1 VDFRILGSLEV
12 LDGDRR
18 LALGGMK
25 QRALLALL
33 LLHANEVVSSDRL
46 IAALWGE
53 QRVEDASRPLQV
65 AVSRL
70 RRTLEPDRPSGQPS
84 ELLIARPPGYAL
96 LLDRGQLD
104 LERFEDGAASGRE
117 ALAEGDPARAA
128 DALGGALALWRGPP
142 LADFDYES
150 FAQAE
155 IGRLEELRISALED
169 RIAADLELGRHA
181 NLVGELREL
190 AERHP
195 LRERVRGQL
204 MLALYRSGRQAEA
217 LEAFRDARGS
227 LVAELGI
234 EPEPAL
240 QRLHASIL
248 GQEASLDAPKHALAP
263 KPGPPVAPFK
273 LPLLRTGTVGR
284 AQDVARVRELLGST
298 RLLTLVGA
306 GGIGKTRLAVEVARA
321 ARADYADGV
330 CFASLL
336 STEAPDLVA
345 TTVAAGLAVVL
356 LADEPALDGLV
367 RLIDDKQMLVV
378 LDNFEHVLAAAD
390 VVSELLEACE
400 GLRILITSREP
411 LRLSGEQLF
420 VVGPLALPA
429 PEQRPDPLTILRSAA
444 VRLFVERCRARDV
457 GFVLDDANAASVAEI
472 CTRLN
477 GMPLAIELAAAHATL
492 LAPEEMIGRLDDALT
507 VLVGGPRDAPARQQ
521 TLRATLDWS
530 HALLDPHE
538 QRAFAGL
545 AVFSGGCPFSGGCT
559 LEAAETVLGIDLS
572 AVEALLAKSLLVTH
586 THNAGERRVRMLE
599 PVRAYALERFM
610 ERRDAEDL
618 RRRHCEYYV
627 ALAERSEP
635 ALRGPDQLIWL
646 HRLGADHAN
655 LRAAVLWSLRAG
667 RPELGLRLASAL
679 GIHAGGLHSEIP
691 GWLEATL
698 GAASDVEPAL
708 RAKALLASGL
718 IIGGGPASVE
728 QLHQALS
735 VFRANSDAHGAAQAL
750 IALSIDTDQAGERDL
765 AAQLAGE
772 ALELA
777 RTTEDD
783 WLIASALGAQVLGSP
798 ESFRQ
803 TRHFGEQGLAMV
815 RRSGDR
821 IQLSIALG
829 NFGFAALAAGDYDA
843 AAPALEEALAIAEE
857 VEDARLLP
865 FSTVNRGLL
874 HVLQGE
880 DQLAARDFA
889 RTLALCRESGQPLP
903 VAEALTGLAAIAV
916 RQGEMELVPRLSGAA
931 DAHRLFGAVGEPELH
946 LRRQLI
952 DPARARC
959 DDDDW
964 AREWAAGNSL
974 SFSQAIT
981 LGIDAVA
988 VRSRAT

>member
-1 VDFRILGSLEV
+1 VDFRILGPLEV
-12 LDGDRR
+12 LDGDRA
-18 LALGGMK
+18 LALGGVK
-25 QRALLALL
+25 QRALLAFL

-53 QRVEDASRPLQV
+53 ERLEDASKALQV

-70 RRTLEPDRPSGQPS
+70 RRTLEPDRPPGQPS
-84 ELLIARPPGYAL
+84 ELLITRPPGYAL
-96 LLDRGQLD
+96 RLDRGQLD
-104 LERFEDGAASGRE
+104 LQRFEDMAAAGRE
-117 ALAEGDPARAA
+117 ALAAGDPARAA
-128 DALGGALALWRGPP
+128 DTLERALALWRGPP
-142 LADFDYES
+142 LADFGYES

-155 IGRLEELRISALED
+155 IGRLEELRISVVED
-169 RIAADLELGRHA
+169 RIAADLDLGRHA
-181 NLVGELREL
+181 NLVAELREL

-217 LEAFRDARGS
+217 LEAFRDARRN

-234 EPEPAL
+234 EPDPTL
-240 QRLHASIL
+240 QRLHALIL
-248 GQEASLDAPKHALAP
+248 DQDASLDPPKRALP
-263 KPGPPVAPFK
+263 PRPGPAAAPFK
-273 LPLLRTGTVGR
+273 LPLPRTGTVGR
-284 AQDVARVRELLGST
+284 EEDLAGVRELLRSG

-321 ARADYADGV
+321 VHAEYADGV
-330 CFASLL
+330 YFVSLAT
-336 STEAPDLVA
+336 TEASDLVA
-345 TTVAAGLAVVL
+345 ATVAAAMAVAP

-367 RLIDDKQMLVV
+367 RLIDDKHMLVV

-390 VVSELLEACE
+390 VVGELMEACE

-420 VVGPLALPA
+420 VVGPLAVPA
-429 PEQRPDPLTILRSAA
+429 PQRLDPVSILRAPA

-457 GFVLDDANAASVAEI
+457 GFVLDDANAVSVAEI
-472 CTRLN
+472 CARLD

-492 LAPEEMIGRLDDALT
+492 LAPEEMIGRLDDALS
-507 VLVGGPRDAPARQQ
+507 VLVGGPRDAPPRQQ

-530 HALLDPHE
+530 RALLDDE
-538 QRAFAGL
+538 ERRAFAGL
-545 AVFSGGCPFSGGCT
+545 AVFTGGCT
-559 LEAAETVLGIDLS
+559 LEAAETVLGIDLG
-572 AVEALLAKSLLVTH
+572 AVEALLAKSLLVRH
-586 THNAGERRVRMLE
+586 AQEGREPRVRMLE
-599 PVRAYALERFM
+599 PVRAYALERFT
-610 ERRDAEDL
+610 EQADAEDL

-627 ALAERSEP
+627 SLAERSEH
-635 ALRGPDQLIWL
+635 ALRGPDQMTWL
-646 HRLGADHAN
+646 NRLGADHAN
-655 LRAAVLWSLRAG
+655 LRAAVLWSLRAE
-667 RPELGLRLASAL
+667 RPELGIRLASAL
-679 GIHAGGLHSEIP
+679 GIHAGGLHSEIR

-698 GAASDVEPAL
+698 KAASNAEPPL
-708 RAKALLASGL
+708 RAKALLALGL
-718 IIGGGPASVE
+718 IIGGGPVPAE
-728 QLHQALS
+728 HLHEALRL
-735 VFRANSDAHGAAQAL
+735 FRAESDAHGAAQAL

-777 RTTEDD
+777 RTTEDE

-803 TRHFGEQGLAMV
+803 TRHFGEQGLAML

-829 NFGFAALAAGDYDA
+829 NFGFAAMAAGDYGA
-843 AAPALEEALAIAEE
+843 AAPALEEAVAIAEE
-857 VEDARLLP
+857 VEDARVLP

-880 DQLAARDFA
+880 DRLAARDFA

-903 VAEALTGLAAIAV
+903 VAEALSGLAAIAV
-916 RQGEMELVPRLSGAA
+916 RREEMELASRLSGAS
-931 DAHRLFGAVGEPELH
+931 DAHRLFEAVGEPELQ
-946 LRRQLI
+946 LRRQFI

-959 DDDDW
+959 DDGDW

-974 SFSQAIT
+974 TFSQAIA
-981 LGIDAVA
+981 LGIDAVT
-988 VRSRAT
+988 VRSWAA